1 MKEILTETYE
11 NHNHSLYGFEN
22 GESCT
27 WGHNPR
33 MVTIIYL
40 SAAPNPRVGV
50 PNTSPTQNLH
60 YSIFWYYIHIAFL
73 FVKTPTQPQLNL
85 T

>member
-27 WGHNPR
+27 RGHNPR
-33 MVTIIYL
+33 MAGWAKSRLLLKMSWPV
-40 SAAPNPRVGV
+40 AKMG
-50 PNTSPTQNLH
+50 
-60 YSIFWYYIHIAFL
+60 
-73 FVKTPTQPQLNL
+73 
-85 T
+85 